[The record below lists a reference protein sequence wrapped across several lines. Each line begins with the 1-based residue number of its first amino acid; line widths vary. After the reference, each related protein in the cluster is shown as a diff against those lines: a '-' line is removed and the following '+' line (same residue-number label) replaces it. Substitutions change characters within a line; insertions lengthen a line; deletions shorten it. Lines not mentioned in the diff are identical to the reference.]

1 MKDINQD
8 LIDDFERE
16 LVELKVALADVEL
29 LEKYYSQVPEEWK
42 SDIQK
47 MIKIKERIPKLMK
60 LMSKIKIL

>member
-8 LIDDFERE
+8 LIDDFVRE
-16 LVELKVALADVEL
+16 LDELKAALADVEL

-60 LMSKIKIL
+60 IMSKINIL

>member
-16 LVELKVALADVEL
+16 LDELKAALADVEL

-60 LMSKIKIL
+60 IMSKIKIL